1 MLATAATV
9 ALVALAAAAAW
20 SDLRRRRVSN
30 RLVLLGLG
38 AALAVRAATLDP
50 VTIGL
55 GVAGAAV
62 GLALLLPAFAAR
74 WVGGGDVKLLAA
86 IGAVVGAGVGL
97 EGELFAF
104 ALAAAWALVVCAARG
119 GLGPLLRNT
128 LRLVVNPLVP
138 AHRRRPLLH
147 HPMMS
152 LRLGVFVLI
161 GLGASLGLDR
171 LAAGQG

>member
-86 IGAVVGAGVGL
+86 LGAFLGPSGALLSGLVGIALGGVL
-97 EGELFAF
+97 AF
-104 ALAAAWALVVCAARG
+104 AMALAGGFGRQVVA
-119 GLGPLLRNT
+119 N
-128 LRLVVNPLVP
+128 
-138 AHRRRPLLH
+138 
-147 HPMMS
+147 
-152 LRLGVFVLI
+152 
-161 GLGASLGLDR
+161 LGASITTLTAP
-171 LAAGQG
+171 LAPRRARAHVVPLAVPLAVGCVAVQLFATGGAL

>member
-1 MLATAATV
+1 MTEAIPSLV
-9 ALVALAAAAAW
+9 ALALAAAAAFTDW
-20 SDLRRRRVSN
+20 RTGLIPN
-30 RLVLLGLG
+30 RLTVPPLALAPVIYFFLGGVPAAVASVLG
-38 AALAVRAATLDP
+38 ALLCGAVPYVLFRRDA
-50 VTIGL
+50 I
-55 GVAGAAV
+55 
-62 GLALLLPAFAAR
+62 
-74 WVGGGDVKLLAA
+74 GGGDVKLLAA